1 MFLCPLQRAL
11 ETGMTTEEIQKMLRG
26 IIEDVPDD
34 EVTAVMF
41 AQHYADTGETP
52 PWNHGNA

>member
-1 MFLCPLQRAL
+1 
-11 ETGMTTEEIQKMLRG
+11 MTTEEIQKMLRG